1 MSKTNSLENSIVA
14 FIFNNTAMPSYGSN
28 LYLALHTSDPG
39 ESGSYSSECAYTN
52 YARVLVTRDVAGWTV
67 SGSQATNAALVQ
79 FPISSSGPEVATHWS
94 VGTASSGGTMLYS
107 FALNFS
113 LTINNLVQPQ
123 FAISSISVS
132 ED

>member
-39 ESGSYSSECAYTN
+39 EAGSYSSECAYTN

-67 SGSQATNAALVQ
+67 SGNEATNAALVQ

-107 FALNFS
+107 FALNSS